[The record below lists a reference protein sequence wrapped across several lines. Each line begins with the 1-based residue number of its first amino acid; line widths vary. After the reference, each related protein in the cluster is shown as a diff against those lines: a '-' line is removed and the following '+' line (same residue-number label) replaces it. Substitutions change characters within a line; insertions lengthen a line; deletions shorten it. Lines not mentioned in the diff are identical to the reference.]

1 MAKESVELLGK
12 ILYVR
17 LKGALTH
24 ADIMNIRDKALSIT
38 KEKGK
43 PVDILIDLKQAEVV
57 TPEAKEESK
66 KLLED
71 VPFRRMAI
79 FTNRPSVVSMAN
91 WIVKTVSDNN
101 KVKLFRDEQL
111 AYEWLTKAS
120 GPFRSFANK

>member
-24 ADIMNIRDKALSIT
+24 ADIMNIRDKALSII

-57 TPEAKEESK
+57 TPEAKEEGK

-79 FTNRPSVVSMAN
+79 FTSRPSVVSMAN

-111 AYEWLTKAS
+111 AYEWLSKAS
-120 GPFRSFANK
+120 GPFSSLAHK